1 MAYRTMRSH
10 EIAIDYFKLQ
20 MSLAWEL
27 NDTTAEIRS
36 YDNLSQEYYYVGNIE
51 KAKLYHERVFRGKI
65 EAVDSIARKN
75 NQMQNNFKR
84 NKKAGSFAMAQ
95 TQIKGLDALDIGKR
109 DNLVEQRQYD
119 DEALL
124 HETKNEETKFQQV
137 INQTQRAQFE
147 NALYSDANQ
156 LADYKLQ
163 NKKSLL
169 QAHNLLKLKSNDDRD
184 HELARRRLLRNF
196 TIASKDELEARRE
209 TYRPVN
215 IKE

>member
-124 HETKNEETKFQQV
+124 HETKNEETKFQ
-137 INQTQRAQFE
+137 
-147 NALYSDANQ
+147 
-156 LADYKLQ
+156 
-163 NKKSLL
+163 
-169 QAHNLLKLKSNDDRD
+169 
-184 HELARRRLLRNF
+184 
-196 TIASKDELEARRE
+196 
-209 TYRPVN
+209 
-215 IKE
+215 